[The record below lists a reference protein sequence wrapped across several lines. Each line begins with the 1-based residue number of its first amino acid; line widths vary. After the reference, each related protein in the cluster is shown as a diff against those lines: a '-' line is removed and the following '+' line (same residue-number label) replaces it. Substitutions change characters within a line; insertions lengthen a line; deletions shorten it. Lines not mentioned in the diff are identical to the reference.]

1 MRLFMFF
8 ALFFRHSKRRSYFG
22 VPMGIFCAEKVRR
35 MNLRNLTNCQYC
47 CYLYDLLTL
56 TNSQSTES
64 NQTDRSFLNHSFR
77 FTCKCTIHYVL
88 QATTISLAFKLAS
101 VHSTVNLLS
110 SWNKLR
116 ISIVLVH
123 LSLLDTATEK
133 QKVVNFVLKEYRTTS
148 VSAHAYY

>member
-1 MRLFMFF
+1 MFF

-101 VHSTVNLLS
+101 DHSTVDLLS
-110 SWNKLR
+110 S
-116 ISIVLVH
+116 
-123 LSLLDTATEK
+123 
-133 QKVVNFVLKEYRTTS
+133 
-148 VSAHAYY
+148 